1 MKSFAQYISEEQ
13 KVKGMYSDGNLSAS
27 VDVLIKLSKD
37 LSIEERDVKDL
48 VKTNHDTATK
58 EGMFEDMINKPNKRF
73 TKRMNEADMSYP
85 LLVDSNDYII
95 DGAHRL
101 AKAYFNEKQTIKV
114 KVISKDVLKQAAKI
128 TDKQIK

>member
-1 MKSFAQYISEEQ
+1 MKTFAEYLSEDKEI
-13 KVKGMYSDGNLSAS
+13 KGTYSDGKLSAS

-37 LSIEERDVKDL
+37 LPMEERNVKDL

-85 LLVDSNDYII
+85 LLVDSKDYII

-114 KVISKDVLKQAAKI
+114 KVISKGVLKQAAKI
-128 TDKQIK
+128 TDNK

>member
-1 MKSFAQYISEEQ
+1 MKTFAQYLSEDKE
-13 KVKGMYSDGNLSAS
+13 VKGTYSDGKLSAS

-37 LSIEERDVKDL
+37 LPMEERNVKDL

-85 LLVDSNDYII
+85 LLIDSKDYII

-101 AKAYFNEKQTIKV
+101 AKAYFDGKQTIKV
-114 KVISKDVLKQAAKI
+114 KVVSNDVLKQAAKI
-128 TDKQIK
+128 TDNK

>member
-1 MKSFAQYISEEQ
+1 MKTFAEYLSEDKE
-13 KVKGMYSDGNLSAS
+13 VKGTYSDGKLSAS

-37 LSIEERDVKDL
+37 LPMEERNVKDL

-73 TKRMNEADMSYP
+73 TKRMNKADMSYP
-85 LLVDSNDYII
+85 ILVDSNDYII

-101 AKAYFNEKQTIKV
+101 AKAYFNKKQTIEV

-128 TDKQIK
+128 TDNK

>member
-1 MKSFAQYISEEQ
+1 MKTFAEYLLEDKEI
-13 KVKGMYSDGNLSAS
+13 KGTYSDGKLSAS

-37 LSIEERDVKDL
+37 LPVEERDVKDL

-85 LLVDSNDYII
+85 LLVDSKDYII

-101 AKAYFNEKQTIKV
+101 AKAYFNGKQTIKV
-114 KVISKDVLKQAAKI
+114 KVISNDVLKQAAKI
-128 TDKQIK
+128 TDNK